1 MGVRGAAWATAFSQ
15 ILGAAALLITLQLV
29 SKVTAHTERSKSSL
43 LLCTHAVGFEFLR

>member
-29 SKVTAHTERSKSSL
+29 SKVTARTQR
-43 LLCTHAVGFEFLR
+43 